1 MRQSVSNQPVS
12 RWMTSLGILF
22 ARSLAATARVSSS
35 EKYEMRLI
43 QRPKDHK
50 GGMGALPV
58 SFVYSSR
65 TSRGLPRNTN
75 TSSSSSP
82 RRSALLPW

>member
-1 MRQSVSNQPVS
+1 
-12 RWMTSLGILF
+12 MTSLGI
-22 ARSLAATARVSSS
+22 RSFRRRAATARVSSS
-35 EKYEMRLI
+35 EKYEIRLI
-43 QRPKDHK
+43 HRPKDHR

-58 SFVYSSR
+58 RVVYSPR
-65 TSRGLPRNTN
+65 TSAGVPRNRN